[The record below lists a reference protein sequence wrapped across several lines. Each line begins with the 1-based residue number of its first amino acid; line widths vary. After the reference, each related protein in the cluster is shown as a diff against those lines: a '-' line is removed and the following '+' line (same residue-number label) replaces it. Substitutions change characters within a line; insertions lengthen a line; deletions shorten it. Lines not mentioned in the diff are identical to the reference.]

1 MTLKVHNKIT
11 ETNDRSV
18 NSYALPLVNLHAHIY
33 INTRRPH
40 LLIYTA
46 AESVKKNSQEYI
58 LRKGHFQNVL
68 ALHSSK
74 CVIRCTS

>member
-46 AESVKKNSQEYI
+46 AESVKKKFSRIYSP
-58 LRKGHFQNVL
+58 KGPF
-68 ALHSSK
+68 SK
-74 CVIRCTS
+74 CSSSSQF